1 VTSIGSTVERLLVR
15 TWNLFHGNTKPPG
28 RKAFLDEMVRLV
40 VADAPRVVCLQ
51 EVPVWALRHLA
62 LWSGMTAVGDV
73 ARRPSVGPFPSTP
86 ELGRVLTDFNHG
98 LFRSLFTG
106 QANAVLVAGDLQ
118 LLEHRRLVLN
128 PFRYRRAQARKLG
141 LGRAARLAWAVERRV
156 CQALRLRGGDRT
168 FVLANLHAT
177 SYAFDKRL
185 ADAELLRAAAFVD
198 GMARPD
204 EPILLCGDFNLSVR
218 NSRTLGDL
226 MTPEWGFSGATP
238 MGIDHLLVRGLHAG
252 ERRIWPAARRMCD
265 GVLLSDHAP
274 VEVDVE

>member
-1 VTSIGSTVERLLVR
+1 VTRIGSTVERLLVR

-28 RKAFLDEMVRLV
+28 RKAFLDEMIRLAV
-40 VADAPRVVCLQ
+40 VDAPHVVCLQ
-51 EVPVWALRHLA
+51 EVPVWALRRLA
-62 LWSGMTAVGDV
+62 AWSGMTAVGDV

-86 ELGRVLTDFNHG
+86 EIGRVLTDINHG

-106 QANAVLVAGDLQ
+106 QANAVLLHSDLE
-118 LLEHRRLVLN
+118 LLEHRRIVLN
-128 PFRYRRAQARKLG
+128 PFRFRRAQARKLG
-141 LGRAARLAWAVERRV
+141 LERAARLAWSVERRV
-156 CQALRLRGGDRT
+156 CQALRVRNGEHT

-177 SYAFDKRL
+177 SYGIDKRL

-198 GMARPD
+198 GMARPE
-204 EPILLCGDFNLSVR
+204 EPVILGGDFNLSVR

-238 MGIDHLLVRGLHAG
+238 MGIDHVLVRGLRTG
-252 ERRIWPAARRMCD
+252 EPRIWPAARRMH
-265 GVLLSDHAP
+265 GGQLLSDHAP